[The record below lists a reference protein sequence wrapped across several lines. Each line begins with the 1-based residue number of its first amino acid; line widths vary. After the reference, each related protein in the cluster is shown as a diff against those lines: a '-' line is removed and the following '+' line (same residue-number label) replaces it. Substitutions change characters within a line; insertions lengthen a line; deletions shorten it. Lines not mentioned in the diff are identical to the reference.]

1 MRVNR
6 DGLCIKKDSVVQV
19 RGIDADDKIEEMGLV
34 CAVKCHP
41 LDKKQFDGGIWLDY
55 LEPIPITPEIL
66 EKNGFNLQQSKG
78 EYAPNIEGFSFDNCW
93 VGDEFK
99 WKTIPIKYVHELQHA
114 LKLCKIDKEIVV

>member
-1 MRVNR
+1 MKANELMIGDWVRARKYKSDCPPEVVKVRCCDVTDRIYAEKGN
-6 DGLCIKKDSVVQV
+6 GLIM
-19 RGIDADDKIEEMGLV
+19 E
-34 CAVKCHP
+34 
-41 LDKKQFDGGIWLDY
+41 FDRI
-55 LEPIPITPEIL
+55 EPIPLTPEIL

-114 LKLCKIDKEIVV
+114 LKLCKIDKGIVL